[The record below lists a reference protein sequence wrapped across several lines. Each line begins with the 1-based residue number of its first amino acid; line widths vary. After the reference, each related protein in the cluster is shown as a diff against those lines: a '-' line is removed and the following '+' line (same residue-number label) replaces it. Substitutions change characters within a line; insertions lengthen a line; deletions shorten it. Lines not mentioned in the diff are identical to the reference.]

1 MSGKI
6 RFLIRLEDV
15 KERLPVGVVPLYLKV
30 WPSASLSRLKN
41 TVSGKIQDE
50 QVLANLEALADSIER
65 VSK

>member
-30 WPSASLSRLKN
+30 WPSANISRLKN
-41 TVSGKIQDE
+41 TVGGKIQDE
-50 QVLANLEALADSIER
+50 QVLANLEALADTIER
-65 VSK
+65 VNK